1 MILHLNRISCEIPK
15 EIVPMLIIEPT
26 SGCRLNLVNF
36 ANFYSVIV
44 YLSSVNKPE
53 LVVTCILT
61 LISYDEH

>member
-1 MILHLNRISCEIPK
+1 
-15 EIVPMLIIEPT
+15 MLIIEPT
-26 SGCRLNLVNF
+26 SDCRLNLVNF

-53 LVVTCILT
+53 LVVTCILR